1 MAKNRK
7 SLDRR
12 IEAKPDVDDIHRYR
26 GLNDSQAK
34 DFHTH
39 KDRCVMTMSSGRS
52 LAFAI
57 ALVLVGVVG
66 FWSIDASKA
75 AEPIYADDGIAID
88 GTDPVS
94 YFSEGKPV
102 AGSAEFSHRW
112 KGVDW
117 HFSSAEN
124 RDRFAADPDAFAP
137 RYGGYCAWAVANGYT
152 ASTVPEAWHIED
164 GKLYLNYSL
173 GVRGK
178 WRQDIPGNIE
188 KADGNWPQVLD
199 KG

>member
-1 MAKNRK
+1 MTFSKG
-7 SLDRR
+7 R
-12 IEAKPDVDDIHRYR
+12 I
-26 GLNDSQAK
+26 L
-34 DFHTH
+34 T
-39 KDRCVMTMSSGRS
+39 
-52 LAFAI
+52 I
-57 ALVLVGVVG
+57 AVVLVAISAAG
-66 FWSIDASKA
+66 FWSIDASRA
-75 AEPIYADDGIAID
+75 AEPIYAAGGVAIR
-88 GTDPVS
+88 GTDPVA

-102 AGSAEFSHRW
+102 AGSAEFSHSW

-124 RDRFAADPDAFAP
+124 RDRFAADPESFAP

-178 WRQDIPGNIE
+178 WLKDIPGNIE
-188 KADGNWPQVLD
+188 RADGNWPRLLE